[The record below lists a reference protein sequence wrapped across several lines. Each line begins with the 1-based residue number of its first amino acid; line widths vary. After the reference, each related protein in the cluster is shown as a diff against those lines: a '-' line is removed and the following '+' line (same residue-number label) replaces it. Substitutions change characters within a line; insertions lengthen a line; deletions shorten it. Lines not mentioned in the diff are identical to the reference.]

1 MSDFIGLEVKGV
13 ERLTGMFAKLP
24 EAVQDEIVPDLS
36 KYVVDTLKAYSPY
49 RYVSRSSAYGVVSR
63 DGAPPGYFSWGQFR
77 YVMMMIHKG
86 GISIPYKRTQNL
98 AKNWKVIG
106 NDRNAI
112 VANEAPYAQY
122 VQGDDTQSRHE
133 AGVGWQTMSATIKA
147 HNNTL
152 MKRAI
157 RAANRAAKRLGF
169 DIAGNY

>member
-1 MSDFIGLEVKGV
+1 MSDFIGLEVTGV
-13 ERLTGMFAKLP
+13 KELQSMLNKFPT
-24 EAVQDEIVPDLS
+24 EIQDAVVPDLS
-36 KYVVDTLKAYSPY
+36 EYVVNTLRAYPTQ
-49 RYVSRSSAYGVVSR
+49 RYVSRAAAYGQVST
-63 DGAPPGYFSWGQFR
+63 DGAPPGYFSMKQFR

-152 MKRAI
+152 MKRAT
-157 RAANRAAKRLGF
+157 RAANRAAKKLGF
-169 DIAGNY
+169 NISGNY